1 MKQVKLE
8 ANSSS
13 KLSLPVNSVKLCL
26 LAQVKPLMEPSL
38 YSLKSPTSSAPE
50 RSRCLVAPT
59 RKTWGLSLSW
69 PPTPGPSCSTIKSA
83 PVGSGRVKRRR
94 VSAGQAQ
101 PPHLRWAACLWSC
114 SAAMRWLLP
123 WCWGPAP
130 APPEEWKRPRW
141 CQTAAASSPGS
152 PAAGGQPQISAS
164 AKRKKVLAFLFSN
177 KLKYRAKVQ
186 ESRAKSTGQI
196 HFKCFSLRNIQQKSN
211 N

>member
-1 MKQVKLE
+1 MKQLKLK

-83 PVGSGRVKRRR
+83 PVEVEGLN
-94 VSAGQAQ
+94 AGMSLQAKPATS
-101 PPHLRWAACLWSC
+101 PPLGCLSLILL
-114 SAAMRWLLP
+114 SSHAM
-123 WCWGPAP
+123 
-130 APPEEWKRPRW
+130 
-141 CQTAAASSPGS
+141 ASSLVLGASSSTTRGVKAAPLVPDDCGILSSPRS
-152 PAAGGQPQISAS
+152 PAASAS
-164 AKRKKVLAFLFSN
+164 AKCKKVLVFLFSH

-186 ESRAKSTGQI
+186 ESRAKSIGQI
-196 HFKCFSLRNIQQKSN
+196 HFKCVFIMQYTAKK
-211 N
+211 